1 MATFST
7 HLSLQ
12 KDRCGIL
19 LSAMMEKLEAAIAP
33 GGNSATYCQ
42 TNENLTWS
50 RFGRFK
56 LLNFRAYLTWLIWN
70 KSVACSY
77 INHILIGNSN
87 HTIYRRSVS
96 LRDLEIHCL
105 CQLSSCQVF
114 RCLKLFPRAGASDR
128 QAMASKGV
136 QWNTQ
141 GFARLTESLD
151 DRML

>member
-56 LLNFRAYLTWLIWN
+56 LLNFRAYLPWLIWN

-77 INHILIGNSN
+77 QAHSSWNI
-87 HTIYRRSVS
+87 TIYRRSVS
-96 LRDLEIHCL
+96 LGDLEIHCL

-114 RCLKLFPRAGASDR
+114 RCLKLFPRAGAPDR
-128 QAMASKGV
+128 QAMASKEV